1 MKIAIVDD
9 EPGILLALRLFLEM
23 EGHSPLL
30 FSSPL
35 EALKTLQKETAD
47 LIIIDMRM
55 PEMDGEELARRLKG
69 NEKTKEIPLI
79 LFSAHETV
87 SEVAVRVGAYGVLE
101 KPFNFEELSKL
112 IQSVQENK
120 YTA

>member
-1 MKIAIVDD
+1 MNIAIVDD
-9 EPGILLALRLFLEM
+9 EPGILLAMRLYLEM
-23 EGHSPLL
+23 EGHHPLL

-35 EALKTLQKETAD
+35 EALKTLQTEKAD
-47 LIIIDMRM
+47 MVIIDMRM

-87 SEVAVRVGAYGVLE
+87 SEVAARVGAYGILE
-101 KPFNFEELSKL
+101 KPFDFEELAKI
-112 IQSVQENK
+112 IQSVEENK
-120 YTA
+120 YSA